1 MGGAWSISL
10 ITGTSFVSGS
20 FLASNC
26 CFHCLAIPF
35 GPSHLHHHPL
45 IIHHPSQTYTQEESE
60 HAIAAFRAACR
71 LLPGDSQPMILM
83 AKELVRTNYLSLA
96 LHLLGGAL
104 SLRPND
110 VVALNE
116 IGVIY
121 LRMPNR
127 LDEAVSHLAKAV
139 SVLEGTASTTAQG
152 QGLGQRQGLGQSDLP
167 STGSLPRHREEILG
181 IPHTLSIHS
190 SKSLFSILYKLAVIT
205 LLPMIIMMLYTKA
218 IMLLRYEKVVD

>member
-1 MGGAWSISL
+1 
-10 ITGTSFVSGS
+10 
-20 FLASNC
+20 
-26 CFHCLAIPF
+26 
-35 GPSHLHHHPL
+35 
-45 IIHHPSQTYTQEESE
+45 
-60 HAIAAFRAACR
+60 
-71 LLPGDSQPMILM
+71 M

-139 SVLEGTASTTAQG
+139 SVLEGDVTNAVQED
-152 QGLGQRQGLGQSDLP
+152 GLGQRQELGQSDSDLP

-181 IPHTLSIHS
+181 NSHNTPL
-190 SKSLFSILYKLAVIT
+190 KSVFSIQL
-205 LLPMIIMMLYTKA
+205 
-218 IMLLRYEKVVD
+218 

>member
-1 MGGAWSISL
+1 
-10 ITGTSFVSGS
+10 
-20 FLASNC
+20 
-26 CFHCLAIPF
+26 
-35 GPSHLHHHPL
+35 
-45 IIHHPSQTYTQEESE
+45 
-60 HAIAAFRAACR
+60 
-71 LLPGDSQPMILM
+71 MILM

-139 SVLEGTASTTAQG
+139 SVLEGATTTTTQG
-152 QGLGQRQGLGQSDLP
+152 QGLAQRMGQSDL
-167 STGSLPRHREEILG
+167 STTSSLPRHREEILG
-181 IPHTLSIHS
+181 NSSTLAIHP
-190 SKSLFSILYKLAVIT
+190 LHL
-205 LLPMIIMMLYTKA
+205 
-218 IMLLRYEKVVD
+218 

>member
-1 MGGAWSISL
+1 
-10 ITGTSFVSGS
+10 
-20 FLASNC
+20 
-26 CFHCLAIPF
+26 
-35 GPSHLHHHPL
+35 
-45 IIHHPSQTYTQEESE
+45 
-60 HAIAAFRAACR
+60 
-71 LLPGDSQPMILM
+71 MILM

-139 SVLEGTASTTAQG
+139 SVLLEGTASTTAQG

-181 IPHTLSIHS
+181 IPHALSIHP
-190 SKSLFSILYKLAVIT
+190 SKNLFSILCKLAVT
-205 LLPMIIMMLYTKA
+205 NPFANDCNDVEY
-218 IMLLRYEKVVD
+218 